1 MRRTLLPLLLF
12 FAISISLHAQLKPRL
27 AILPFTGGE
36 TKDGETIAMLL
47 SYQPDIA
54 NVFTLVPWNATV
66 AGVLAGQIQNSAGL
80 TDSKTLD
87 DLGTGLSADYV
98 LAGHIQKLGDR
109 NLIHITIVDVREL
122 QQIAGDYREY
132 RGIEEVSALLP
143 DMAKKLSSA
152 ISLDSTTLPKLAVL
166 ELNTMDEPMEKSDA
180 AVLSQLLVTEVANSR
195 KYAVLPFDK
204 PYLEQI
210 MEEYHIERYADFRSN
225 PNSIK
230 AIGKAVNAQY
240 VLVSEI
246 RSLGSIN
253 MFMVSILNTE
263 DSSQLVG
270 GYVNYVNVTDGL
282 HLMSEL
288 SYKLTGVHSGANVN
302 FIPEN
307 FVRMGEATLLIGSP
321 ESEEGRDRDE
331 LQHEVSVSAFYIS
344 KYEVT
349 QREYQEIMGN
359 NPSNFKGSDL
369 PVEQVSWYDAIEYC
383 NKRSERD
390 GLIPAYTINK
400 TRSDPNNLSEF
411 DTIRWQVTWDKTANG
426 YRLPTEAEW
435 EYACRANTRT
445 PFNTGA
451 NIITSLANFDGN
463 NPYNG
468 SKGIYREKTLPV
480 GMFPPNAFGLYD
492 MHGNVREWCWDWYG
506 TYYPEIKV
514 SPSGTTSGSY
524 RTTRGG
530 GWYDGAAYLRSSY
543 RDAYTPSYRNY
554 YLGFRIVRSDF

>member
-1 MRRTLLPLLLF
+1 MRKTLLPLIVF
-12 FAISISLHAQLKPRL
+12 FTISISLHAQVKPRL
-27 AILPFTGGE
+27 AILPFTSGE

-47 SYQPDIA
+47 SYQPEIA

-66 AGVLAGQIQNSAGL
+66 VGVLAGQIQNSTVL
-80 TDSKTLD
+80 IDSKTLD
-87 DLGTGLSADYV
+87 DLGTGLNADYAV
-98 LAGHIQKLGDR
+98 AGHIQKLGDR
-109 NLIHITIVDVREL
+109 NLIHITIIDIKEM
-122 QQIAGDYREY
+122 QHIAGDYREY
-132 RGIEEVSALLP
+132 RSIEEITAILP
-143 DMAKKLSSA
+143 DMAKKLSGA
-152 ISLDSTTLPKLAVL
+152 ITLDSTTLPKLAVL
-166 ELNTMDEPMEKSDA
+166 ELNTMNEPVEKNDA
-180 AVLSQLLVTEVANSR
+180 TVLSQLLVTEVANSR

-225 PNSIK
+225 PSSIK

-240 VLVSEI
+240 VLISEI

-270 GYVNYVNVTDGL
+270 GYVNYINITDGL
-282 HLMSEL
+282 QLMSEL
-288 SYKLTGVHSGANVN
+288 SYRLTGVHSGANVN

-307 FVRMGEATLLIGSP
+307 FVRMNGATLLIGSP
-321 ESEEGRDRDE
+321 ETEEGRDKDE
-331 LQHEVSVSAFYIS
+331 LQHEVTIGAFYIS

-369 PVEQVSWYDAIEYC
+369 PVEQVNWYDAIEYC

-400 TRSDPNNLSEF
+400 IRSDPGNLSGF
-411 DTIRWQVTWDKTANG
+411 DTIRWQVTWDRTANG

-445 PFNTGA
+445 AFNTGA

-463 NPYNG
+463 NPYSG
-468 SKGIYREKTLPV
+468 PKGIYREKTLPV
-480 GMFPPNAFGLYD
+480 GTFSPNAFGLYD

-506 TYYPEIKV
+506 TYYPEIRV
-514 SPSGTTSGSY
+514 SPSGPTTGSY
-524 RTTRGG
+524 RVARGG
-530 GWYDGAAYLRSSY
+530 SWYDSAIHLRSSY
-543 RDAYTPSYRNY
+543 RDAYAPSYENN
-554 YLGFRIVRSDF
+554 YLGFRIVRTDF